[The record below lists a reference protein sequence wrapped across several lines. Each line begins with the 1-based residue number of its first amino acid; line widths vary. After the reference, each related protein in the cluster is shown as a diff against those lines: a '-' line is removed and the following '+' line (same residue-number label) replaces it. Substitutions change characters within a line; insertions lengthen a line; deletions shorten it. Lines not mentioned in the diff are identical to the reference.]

1 MTKRPSIIAGM
12 DLTPPAQAQSDKVI
26 IPAPQAAPAK
36 PRAVRRDVQ
45 HTSVYIPRP
54 AYERLREIAFAERR
68 KIHELLMQGIDR
80 VIAERGHPERAT
92 RSTAA
97 LQGRRDTTE

>member
-12 DLTPPAQAQSDKVI
+12 DLSPPATAQGGKVADM
-26 IPAPQAAPAK
+26 PAPQTSPAK
-36 PRAVRRDVQ
+36 PRAARPDVQ
-45 HTSVYIPRP
+45 HTSVYIPRA
-54 AYERLREIAFAERR
+54 AYERLREIAFSERC
-68 KIHELLMQGIDR
+68 KIHELLMQGIDL

-97 LQGRRDTTE
+97 LQRHDTTE